1 VSRTVIELPAGAS
14 LLDAADRIEAA
25 SADGEIALVVPVG
38 APLARSGVL
47 LAVAHRLA
55 GRRPF
60 SIVSA
65 DSHARAIAASA
76 HVRAYPSLGA
86 LERHELD
93 PTEREHPA
101 DAAVRRVAGPSPG
114 GGLGRRLAVAA
125 SLAAAALLALAVA
138 LPAASVTVAPAAAP
152 VGPQEFDLRAGPGGE
167 IAAQQFSETV
177 AARLTGT
184 ATGTRTAETKASGV
198 ARFTNKTTDDIR
210 LPRGTLVRAGS
221 TRFLTTEER
230 VLSRSLLVPFLL
242 STADIPIEAVDP
254 GPSGNVAAEKIA
266 SSDPT
271 RYDATNPAA
280 TKGGERKQVPVVT
293 QADYDLAARG
303 IPAALDAAA
312 QAQAVKW
319 RAQVRSGSALA
330 GGAAWTLTQQ
340 LPASQAVGKEVAAF
354 EILVAASV
362 VAFALPN
369 EQPRA
374 AALARLRTAVD
385 PGNDID
391 EAGAAVDVLGAPR
404 VTDTGVTFRVRA
416 SALQFTRPNAA
427 ALRSLLA
434 GRAPSEAEALL
445 RGRGLRLAGLQ
456 IWPDWWPRLPLL
468 DARIRVVEAPS
479 RVEGR

>member
-1 VSRTVIELPAGAS
+1 MSRTVIELPAGAS

>member
-1 VSRTVIELPAGAS
+1 MSRTVIELPAGAS

-93 PTEREHPA
+93 PTERDHPA

-114 GGLGRRLAVAA
+114 AGLGRWLAVAA
-125 SLAAAALLALAVA
+125 SLAAAALLTLAVA

>member
-1 VSRTVIELPAGAS
+1 MSRTVIELPAGAS

-25 SADGEIALVVPVG
+25 PADGDIALVIPVG
-38 APLARSGVL
+38 APVARSGVL

-65 DSHARAIAASA
+65 DARARAIAASA
-76 HVRAYPSLGA
+76 HVRAYASLAA
-86 LERHELD
+86 LERHEVD
-93 PTEREHPA
+93 PTEREHPN
-101 DAAVRRVAGPSPG
+101 DDAVRRVARPGPG
-114 GGLGRRLAVAA
+114 AGLGRWLAVAA
-125 SLAAAALLALAVA
+125 SLAAAALVTLAIA
-138 LPAASVTVAPAAAP
+138 LPAASVTVAPTAKP

-167 IAAQQFSETV
+167 IAAQQLSETV
-177 AARLTGT
+177 AAHATGT
-184 ATGTRTAETKASGV
+184 ATGTRTVEAKATGV

-221 TRFLTTEER
+221 VRFLTTEER
-230 VLSRSLLVPFLL
+230 LLSRSLLVPFLL
-242 STADIPIEAVDP
+242 STADIPIEAADP
-254 GPSGNVAAEKIA
+254 GPSGNVAAGKIA
-266 SSDPT
+266 ASDPV

-312 QAQAVKW
+312 QAQAAKW

-340 LPASQAVGKEVAAF
+340 LPASQLVGQEVVTF

-362 VAFALPN
+362 VAFAVPS

-391 EAGAAVDVLGAPR
+391 ETGAAVDVLGAPR
-404 VTDTGVTFRVRA
+404 VTDGGVIFRVRA

-445 RGRGLRLAGLQ
+445 LGRGLRLADLQ
-456 IWPDWWPRLPLL
+456 TWPAWWPRLPLL

-479 RVEGR
+479 RGEGR